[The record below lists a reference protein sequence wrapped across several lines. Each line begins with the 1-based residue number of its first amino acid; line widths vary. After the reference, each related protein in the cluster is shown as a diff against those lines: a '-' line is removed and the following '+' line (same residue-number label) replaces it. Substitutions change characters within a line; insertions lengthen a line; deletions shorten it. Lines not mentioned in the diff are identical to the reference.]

1 MNTSE
6 PCFAGIDVSKQ
17 SLDGWILPSG
27 ECRSFPNDAAGH
39 LALCQWL
46 LRHTARLVVL
56 EATGGYERDCA
67 SALSLAGCPVMI
79 INPRQAREFA
89 RSQGQLAKTDR
100 LDARLLAQLAEVLE
114 RSPKRASLL
123 HTPPDAARADLEARV
138 ARRRQ
143 LIEMRTAETH
153 RLDTATPSI
162 RKSIQQ
168 IIKALDRQIKDVD
181 HHIDTHL
188 RTRHAL
194 TRELLDSVKG
204 VGPGTIA
211 TLIAD
216 LPELGHLPGRQLSAL
231 VGVAPLNCDSG
242 RRKGQRHVWGGRPQ
256 VRAALYM
263 ATLTAVRFNPVLK
276 RFYDRLLARGKP
288 KKLALI
294 AAMHKLLLIL
304 NAILRKQQPWNPNL
318 HEA

>member
-1 MNTSE
+1 MSASE
-6 PCFAGIDVSKQ
+6 LLFVGIDVSKLT
-17 SLDGWILPSG
+17 LDVWALPAG
-27 ECRSFPNDAAGH
+27 ESRSIPNDPAGH
-39 LALCQWL
+39 GVLCQWL
-46 LRHTARLVVL
+46 LSCAVRLIVL
-56 EATGGYERDCA
+56 EATGGYERGCA

-79 INPRQAREFA
+79 VNPRQAREFA
-89 RSQGQLAKTDR
+89 RSMGQLAKTDR

-138 ARRRQ
+138 ARHRQ
-143 LIEMRTAETH
+143 LIQMRTAETH
-153 RLDTATPSI
+153 RLDTAAPAI

-168 IIKALDRQIKDVD
+168 IIKALDRQIEDID

-188 RTRHAL
+188 RTHHAL
-194 TRELLDSVKG
+194 AHELLDSVKG

-216 LPELGHLPGRQLSAL
+216 LPELGQLPGRQLSAL

-263 ATLTAVRFNPVLK
+263 ATLSAVRFNPVLK
-276 RFYDRLLARGKP
+276 RFYERLLARGKP

-294 AAMHKLLLIL
+294 ACMHKLLLIL
-304 NAILRKQQPWNPNL
+304 NAIMRTQQPWNPAL